1 MARILDAVKGHD
13 RLVARLLE
21 AVASKRLA
29 STLLFVGPS
38 GIGKKLVA
46 RGLAQAMLCEK
57 TTDGCGECGSCIRIE
72 KNQSES
78 VLYVEPEE
86 IQIKVEQVRSLK
98 DFVRLKLVAKARVA
112 IINEA
117 HMMTPQS
124 ANSLLKVLEEPP
136 PSTYFILV
144 TGQEAAM
151 LPTLRSRSQ
160 TIRFSP
166 LSMKVLSELSD
177 APEWTL
183 AAAQGRAGRIEEL
196 KTGGETRSQ
205 AIQGFQILMEGSRFD
220 AVGFYQ
226 PLVKDKERALEFCQ
240 WWQQLIRDLWAV
252 KLKTGELLNP
262 DLEDRYESWSRLAP
276 LTLEKMSVSIIQM
289 ERDILMNVDRSL
301 LFENFWKAYSSDRR
315 ADA

>member
-1 MARILDAVKGHD
+1 VARILDAVKGHD